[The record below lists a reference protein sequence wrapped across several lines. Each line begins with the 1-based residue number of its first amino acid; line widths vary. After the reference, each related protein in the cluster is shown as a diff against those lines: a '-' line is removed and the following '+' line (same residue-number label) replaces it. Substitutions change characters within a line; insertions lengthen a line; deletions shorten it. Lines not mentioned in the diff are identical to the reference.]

1 MSSPARASLA
11 GVAEQAQ
18 QLELL
23 LAVVDKARRSN
34 RPLVVSCIASAEMLP
49 AGCLQGDSSL
59 LKALEPQV
67 NLLFVGNTIY
77 LDVHQC
83 YHMHTWA
90 PPKSCAAHALKIVNL
105 ESEMHLGLVHPD
117 VGQQLA

>member
-1 MSSPARASLA
+1 M
-11 GVAEQAQ
+11 AEQAQ

-34 RPLVVSCIASAEMLP
+34 RPLVVSCMASADMLP

-77 LDVHQC
+77 LDVHLC
-83 YHMHTWA
+83 YHMHTWD
-90 PPKSCAAHALKIVNL
+90 PPKSCAPHACMQIVDL
-105 ESEMHLGLVHPD
+105 ETQMHFGRVHPD